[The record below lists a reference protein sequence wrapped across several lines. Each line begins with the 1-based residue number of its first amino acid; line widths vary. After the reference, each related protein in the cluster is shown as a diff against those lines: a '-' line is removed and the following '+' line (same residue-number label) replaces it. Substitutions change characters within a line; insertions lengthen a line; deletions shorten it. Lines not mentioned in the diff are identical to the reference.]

1 MLRTP
6 GRTTNLSRVRL
17 IECESEIVG
26 EIALTNAVQYL
37 LIDLGNYIVSR
48 RLPAQKWFVVRPGVR
63 SYVTDFSPHKVPP
76 AIGQT
81 GKPRKYFNFKYL
93 QNVKFCIVNDQSYIK

>member
-26 EIALTNAVQYL
+26 EIAPTNAVQYL
-37 LIDLGNYIVSR
+37 LIDLENVIISR
-48 RLPAQKWFVVRPGVR
+48 RLPAQKWFVVRTPGR
-63 SYVTDFSPHKVPP
+63 SYVADTRTHYEPI
-76 AIGQT
+76 AGA
-81 GKPRKYFNFKYL
+81 
-93 QNVKFCIVNDQSYIK
+93 VNRV